1 VNESLLQTWGRLKT
15 PKEGSYSTETIPRTN
30 VCIFKDHLGSMG
42 LLLSGV
48 RPPHRTPRLENI
60 SFTMKEEK
68 HLVQGDRVTKL
79 RDCLEVNLGSG
90 FDPELMLRILEAMQR
105 RSKDA
110 HYSSEMLIE
119 VIHDVLEMFRR
130 PPKLP
135 TKEEVI
141 GAWGEM
147 EVLRMLVSR
156 ATSHRDRMRIIS
168 GWEANGSGRDIID
181 LRFQTPLG
189 RIAIEV
195 KTSTSSRSHHINGMG
210 QVTVP
215 ENYARGFL
223 ASILIRE
230 GDSSMG
236 LSSADILA
244 KLERAATGSDD
255 EQDEYL
261 RKLKERVQLRGE
273 ECTDDRYFF
282 FTGDPS
288 LRLIDM
294 GDVPMP
300 TVQDNVSEVE
310 WVADVSMA
318 DYEAPGEVDTVL
330 ASISGEPQP

>member
-1 VNESLLQTWGRLKT
+1 
-15 PKEGSYSTETIPRTN
+15 
-30 VCIFKDHLGSMG
+30 M
-42 LLLSGV
+42 
-48 RPPHRTPRLENI
+48 PRLENI

-68 HLVQGDRVTKL
+68 HLVQGERVTKL
-79 RDCLEVNLGSG
+79 RDCLEVNLGPG
-90 FDPELMLRILEAMQR
+90 FDPDLMLRILEAMQK
-105 RSKDA
+105 RSKDT

-189 RIAIEV
+189 KIAIEV
-195 KTSTSSRSHHINGMG
+195 KTSTSSRSHHINGIG

-223 ASILIRE
+223 ASILIRD

-236 LSSADILA
+236 RSAAEVLA
-244 KLERAATGSDD
+244 ELERAATGSDD

-261 RKLKERVQLRGE
+261 RKLKERVQLRGHA
-273 ECTDDRYFF
+273 CTDDRYFF
-282 FTGDPS
+282 FTGDRS
-288 LRLIDM
+288 LRLIVMD
-294 GDVPMP
+294 DVPRP
-300 TVQDNVSEVE
+300 TVQDNISEVE
-310 WVADVSMA
+310 WVADVSMV
-318 DYEAPGEVDTVL
+318 DYEAPGRADTVL

>member
-1 VNESLLQTWGRLKT
+1 MKESLLQTWGRLKT

-30 VCIFKDHLGSMG
+30 VCIFKDHLDSMG

-79 RDCLEVNLGSG
+79 RDCLEVNLGPG

-105 RSKDA
+105 RSKDT
-110 HYSSEMLIE
+110 HYSSDVLIE

-156 ATSHRDRMRIIS
+156 ATSHKDRMRIIS
-168 GWEANGSGRDIID
+168 GWEASGSGRDIID

-195 KTSTSSRSHHINGMG
+195 KTSTSSRSHHINGIG

-236 LSSADILA
+236 QSAVEVLTE
-244 KLERAATGSDD
+244 LERAATGSGD

-261 RKLKERVQLRGE
+261 RKLKERTQLRGQA
-273 ECTDDRYFF
+273 CTDDRYFF

-294 GDVPMP
+294 DDVPRP

-310 WVADVSMA
+310 WVADVSMTV
-318 DYEAPGEVDTVL
+318 YESAREIDTVF

>member
-1 VNESLLQTWGRLKT
+1 
-15 PKEGSYSTETIPRTN
+15 
-30 VCIFKDHLGSMG
+30 MG

-79 RDCLEVNLGSG
+79 RDCLEVNLGAG

-105 RSKDA
+105 RSKDT
-110 HYSSEMLIE
+110 HYSSDVLIE

-156 ATSHRDRMRIIS
+156 ATSHKDRMRIIS
-168 GWEANGSGRDIID
+168 GWEASGSGRDIID

-195 KTSTSSRSHHINGMG
+195 KTSTSSRSHHINGIG

-236 LSSADILA
+236 RSTAEVLTELTFITASAGL
-244 KLERAATGSDD
+244 
-255 EQDEYL
+255 
-261 RKLKERVQLRGE
+261 
-273 ECTDDRYFF
+273 
-282 FTGDPS
+282 
-288 LRLIDM
+288 
-294 GDVPMP
+294 
-300 TVQDNVSEVE
+300 VSER
-310 WVADVSMA
+310 
-318 DYEAPGEVDTVL
+318 
-330 ASISGEPQP
+330 

>member
-1 VNESLLQTWGRLKT
+1 
-15 PKEGSYSTETIPRTN
+15 
-30 VCIFKDHLGSMG
+30 MG